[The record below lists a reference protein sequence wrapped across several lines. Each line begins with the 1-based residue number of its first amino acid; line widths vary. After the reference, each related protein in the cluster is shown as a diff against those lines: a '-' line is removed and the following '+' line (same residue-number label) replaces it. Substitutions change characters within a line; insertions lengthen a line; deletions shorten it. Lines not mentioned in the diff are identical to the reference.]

1 MVGKE
6 TIRTTLVRGWWPRGT
21 TSFRVLGENLFLVEF
36 EDEWDKAR
44 VLEGR
49 PWIFKGN
56 LFSMEDFNGLTP
68 PT

>member
-1 MVGKE
+1 
-6 TIRTTLVRGWWPRGT
+6 
-21 TSFRVLGENLFLVEF
+21 LGENLFLVEF